1 MTMMDLFTP
10 YNSLTDVWSI
20 LSTQRAVAIYLIVLL
35 VAVVFLVISV
45 LVSAHSSPRVVSI
58 VKGDRKIGSDDARE
72 EPSDGNGADEEAAE
86 ELPTESAEQRGSGG
100 VRFGSLVEI
109 DRRMSGYIPAPYHNR
124 VSLEEL
130 CDKFRLFA
138 AYKRHLYYDID
149 DIRRFVASLGVSH
162 IIVMQGM
169 SGTGKTSLAT
179 VFGAFVD
186 HDSTVIPIQPMWK
199 ERSDMI
205 GYFNEFTERFN
216 ETVLLQTLYE
226 ATYSRDLFI
235 TVLDEMN
242 IARVEY
248 YFADFLSLL
257 ELPEKK
263 DRKLEVVS
271 DTWDNDPLHLE
282 KGKLILPE
290 NMWYVGTANND
301 DSTFAISDKVYD
313 RAMIINLDKKA
324 EPFTAP
330 PTESLHISCDDL
342 QELYEQAKGE
352 FTLTRRTVRKLQLL
366 DEYMIEH
373 FHVTFGNRIMKQ
385 IKQYI
390 PIYIACGGTE
400 LEALDDIFSKK
411 ILRKLES
418 QNPVYIRNA
427 ADGLLNQLDDLF
439 GADAMPLC
447 KETLARLRGNV

>member
-1 MTMMDLFTP
+1 M
-10 YNSLTDVWSI
+10 

-35 VAVVFLVISV
+35 VSIVFLVISV
-45 LVSAHSSPRVVSI
+45 MISAHSAPCVVSI
-58 VKGDRKIGSDDARE
+58 VKGDQKVNNVEDGGKESEEQESDEDIDE
-72 EPSDGNGADEEAAE
+72 DVPEDGADRR
-86 ELPTESAEQRGSGG
+86 SAGG
-100 VRFGSLVEI
+100 VRFGSLTEI
-109 DRRMSGYIPAPYHNR
+109 DCRMSDYNPHPYNKN

-149 DIRRFVASLGVSH
+149 DIRRFIASLGVSH

-179 VFGAFVD
+179 VFGAFVG

-226 ATYSRDLFI
+226 ATYSRDLFV

-271 DTWDNDPLHLE
+271 DTWENDPVHLE

-290 NMWYVGTANND
+290 NMWYIGTANND

-313 RAMIINLDKKA
+313 RAMIMNLDKKA
-324 EPFTAP
+324 EPFAAP
-330 PTESLHISCDDL
+330 QTEKIHISYDYL
-342 QELYEQAKGE
+342 QELYEQAQGE
-352 FTLTRRTVRKLQLL
+352 FMLTRRTVRKLQLL

-439 GADAMPLC
+439 GVDAMPLC
-447 KETLARLRGNV
+447 KETLARLRGNI